1 MKRIILLSAICDLY
15 GCENN
20 ATCQVLDSGM
30 KCLCREEYSGP
41 KCSKRESFDV
51 FKTAHNFHIL
61 YEIKK

>member
-30 KCLCREEYSGP
+30 QCLCREEYSGP
-41 KCSKRESFDV
+41 KCSKRESF
-51 FKTAHNFHIL
+51 
-61 YEIKK
+61 